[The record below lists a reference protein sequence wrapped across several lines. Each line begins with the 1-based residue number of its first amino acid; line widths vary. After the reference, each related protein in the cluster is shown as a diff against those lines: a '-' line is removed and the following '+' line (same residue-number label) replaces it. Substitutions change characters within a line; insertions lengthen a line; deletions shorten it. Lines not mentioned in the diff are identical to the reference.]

1 VQKFKIRAKA
11 LIGLQSYMGVLLQK
25 CVAIPPSGLSDQE
38 WFNWVQNETNLD
50 PDKEED
56 TILCGNSTGAGR
68 CDDGFICL
76 PDIGENP
83 SYGYT
88 SYDHMGLAL
97 LTSFQL
103 LTLDFWENTYNM
115 ILRASGTWNIIYFI
129 LGTLFKY
136 T

>member
-1 VQKFKIRAKA
+1 
-11 LIGLQSYMGVLLQK
+11 MGVLLQK
-25 CVAIPPSGLSDQE
+25 CVAIPDAGLNDTE
-38 WFNWVQNETNLD
+38 WFEWVQNEENLE

-68 CDDGFICL
+68 CGDGYVWL

-97 LTSFQL
+97 LNSFQL

-129 LGTLFKY
+129 LGM
-136 T
+136 